1 MALRQ
6 GFGEGREGDEGAM
19 GRKRPHSFESR
30 TFGRLER
37 VVTALVEAG
46 LQDHASA
53 PPNLIEQLRDL
64 ERNAAAGGD
73 RQVLQVIASG
83 RRLLGDEQAVTD
95 PRVLTDGAIVS
106 VLVEDG
112 AVSVYPTVGSMAR
125 PVSPAGTSATAP
137 PDRLHPHDRRT

>member
-1 MALRQ
+1 
-6 GFGEGREGDEGAM
+6 M
-19 GRKRPHSFESR
+19 GRKRPHSFEGR

-46 LQDHASA
+46 QQDHASA
-53 PPNLIEQLRDL
+53 PPNLIERLRDL

-137 PDRLHPHDRRT
+137 PDRLHPYDRRT

>member
-1 MALRQ
+1 
-6 GFGEGREGDEGAM
+6 M
-19 GRKRPHSFESR
+19 GRKRPHSFEGR

-46 LQDHASA
+46 LQDHATA
-53 PPNLIEQLRDL
+53 PPNLIGRLRDL

-95 PRVLTDGAIVS
+95 PRVLTDGGMAGVP
-106 VLVEDG
+106 VEDG
-112 AVSVYPTVGSMAR
+112 VVSADHVVGGMAR
-125 PVSPAGTSATAP
+125 PVSPASPSATPLPDWLP
-137 PDRLHPHDRRT
+137 PHVRRT

>member
-1 MALRQ
+1 
-6 GFGEGREGDEGAM
+6 M
-19 GRKRPHSFESR
+19 GRKRPHSFEDW

-53 PPNLIEQLRDL
+53 PPNLIERLRDL

-83 RRLLGDEQAVTD
+83 RRLLGDERAVTD
-95 PRVLTDGAIVS
+95 PRVLTDSAIVS

-112 AVSVYPTVGSMAR
+112 AVSAWRASGRSSTPTPRSNSSAR
-125 PVSPAGTSATAP
+125 PPTAA
-137 PDRLHPHDRRT
+137 RRCR

>member
-1 MALRQ
+1 
-6 GFGEGREGDEGAM
+6 M
-19 GRKRPHSFESR
+19 GRKRPHSFEGR

-46 LQDHASA
+46 LQDHATA
-53 PPNLIEQLRDL
+53 PPNLIGRLRDL

-95 PRVLTDGAIVS
+95 PRVLTDGGMAGVP
-106 VLVEDG
+106 VEDG
-112 AVSVYPTVGSMAR
+112 VVSADHVVGGMAR
-125 PVSPAGTSATAP
+125 PVSPASPSATP
-137 PDRLHPHDRRT
+137 LPDWSPPHDRRT